1 MRHVVCLGNYL
12 QGDDGFGIHVL
23 ALLRQGPVPDD
34 VRLFDAGLAGLG
46 ALGFF
51 EGCSEV
57 IVVDALAYRGDEG
70 RVHQLALEDAASPHH
85 AFSAHEIDVHH
96 LLHVLP
102 IVFEG
107 RTPPHVTIIGAEI
120 RPPDGAFS
128 MALSA
133 PIQRATHAAAAAI
146 RAALDRPRE
155 PTAVPG
161 SSDLERDAPVQ
172 VGCQTGAR
180 PAP

>member
-23 ALLRQGPVPDD
+23 AQLRQGAIPDD
-34 VRLFDAGLAGLG
+34 VRLFDGGLAGLG
-46 ALGFF
+46 ALAFF
-51 EGCSEV
+51 EECGEV
-57 IVVDALAYRGDEG
+57 IVVDALAYCGHEG
-70 RVHQLALEDAASPHH
+70 RIHHLALDEVAPPHQ

-107 RTPPHVTIIGAEI
+107 RTPPRVTIIGAEI

-128 MALSA
+128 MALSP
-133 PIQRATHAAAAAI
+133 PIERAIHDAVVAI
-146 RAALDRPRE
+146 RAVLD
-155 PTAVPG
+155 
-161 SSDLERDAPVQ
+161 S
-172 VGCQTGAR
+172 
-180 PAP
+180 PA